1 MLRKLKLRSKP
12 LLVRIKVVNTLN
24 TFFELSL
31 YWLTGLTLVAFVA
44 GYIDAVAG
52 GGGMLN
58 LPTLLLAGVP
68 PVSALAVNKIT
79 GIAGTTVAVIK
90 YALERKIH
98 WKTVLIASI
107 PCLIVS
113 YIGGR
118 IALDLSPSV
127 LAWAILLCIP
137 LALFIVLGDKPNESG
152 SSAQSNNP
160 VKVIAAISPIGFYDG
175 ILGPG
180 TGTYMAIAVRKVLKF
195 DLLNATATIKP
206 LNLLT
211 NVGASIAFLSAGK
224 VIWSIAVPM
233 LLASSVGGWVGS
245 HSAIKGGDKFIR
257 TLLIVVLVVML
268 AANSYKLISNY

>member
-1 MLRKLKLRSKP
+1 MDNL
-12 LLVRIKVVNTLN
+12 
-24 TFFELSL
+24 FELSL
-31 YWLTGLTLVAFVA
+31 YWLAGLTLVAFVA

-79 GIAGTTVAVIK
+79 GTAGTVVAVIK
-90 YALERKIH
+90 YALEKKIH
-98 WKTVLIASI
+98 WPTVWVAGI
-107 PCLIVS
+107 PCLIAS

-118 IALDLSPSV
+118 LALHASASI

-137 LALFIVLGDKPNESG
+137 VALFIVLRDKAGEQTLEKPNV
-152 SSAQSNNP
+152 SAP
-160 VKVIAAISPIGFYDG
+160 KIIATLSPIGFYDG
-175 ILGPG
+175 TLGPG

-195 DLLNATATIKP
+195 DLLSATATIKP

-211 NVGASIAFLSAGK
+211 NIGAAVAFFFAGK

-233 LLASSVGGWVGS
+233 LLASSAGGWVGS

-257 TLLIVVLVVML
+257 WLLIIVLVVML
-268 AANSYKLISNY
+268 LANAYKMLLV

>member
-1 MLRKLKLRSKP
+1 
-12 LLVRIKVVNTLN
+12 VNVL
-24 TFFELSL
+24 FELSI
-31 YWLTGLTLVAFVA
+31 YWLVGLTLIAFVA

-79 GIAGTTVAVIK
+79 GISGTTVAVIK
-90 YALERKIH
+90 YALEKKID
-98 WKTVLIASI
+98 WKTVFIAGV
-107 PCLIVS
+107 PCIIAS

-118 IALDLSPSV
+118 IALNMSASI

-137 LALFIVLGDKPNESG
+137 LALFIVLRDKPDG
-152 SSAQSNNP
+152 VNP
-160 VKVIAAISPIGFYDG
+160 PTKSTSPAKIIAAISPIGFYDG

-195 DLLNATATIKP
+195 NLLSATATIKP

-211 NVGASIAFLSAGK
+211 NLGASIAFLTAGK

-233 LLASSVGGWVGS
+233 LIASSAGGWIGS

-268 AANSYKLISNY
+268 AANSYKLMSSS